1 MKNFEAEQILI
12 ALKGLSESN
21 TEMSVLTAYT
31 IIQDRVMLED
41 KLRPYLEMKDRIIMK
56 YSKDGTVTEKTPGF
70 EDCLKEISVIGSKE
84 IEAPDL
90 KKIKPTELKSAK
102 MPVNLVGALFPIFES
117 GSEHEAK

>member
-31 IIQDRVMLED
+31 IIQNRVMLED

-70 EDCLKEISVIGSKE
+70 KDCLNEISAIGNKE
-84 IEAPDL
+84 IEAPDF
-90 KKIKPTELKSAK
+90 KRIRPTELKAARL
-102 MPVNLVGALFPIFES
+102 PVNLVGALFPLFEERENNH
-117 GSEHEAK
+117 GN

>member
-31 IIQDRVMLED
+31 IIQDRVMLENQL
-41 KLRPYLEMKDRIIMK
+41 KPYLEMKDKIIMR

-70 EDCLKEISVIGSKE
+70 NDCLKEISAIGNKE
-84 IEAPDL
+84 IEEPDF
-90 KKIKPTELKSAK
+90 KKIKPTELKAARL
-102 MPVNLVGALFPIFES
+102 PVNLVGALFPLLEERENNH
-117 GSEHEAK
+117 GN

>member
-31 IIQDRVMLED
+31 IIQDRVMLENQL
-41 KLRPYLEMKDRIIMK
+41 KPYLEMKDKIILK

-70 EDCLKEISVIGSKE
+70 NECLKEISVIGNKE
-84 IEAPDL
+84 IEVPDL

-102 MPVNLVGALFPIFES
+102 LPVNLVGALFPLFE
-117 GSEHEAK
+117 A